1 MQNSQQAIATLQAF
15 VNTQQPLI
23 DVLNDAIAYL
33 QGQYDAS
40 IQSGDLKTLNDQVTT
55 LTAQVTDT
63 QSRLTD
69 AQSQLDNA
77 NSQLSDLTDQVNYA
91 TTIDDLTALQT
102 SLSANRITPP
112 VTLTAAGIK

>member
-1 MQNSQQAIATLQAF
+1 MQNSQQAIATLNAF

-23 DVLNDAIAYL
+23 DVLNDAITYL

-63 QSRLTD
+63 QSQLTD
-69 AQSQLDNA
+69 AQSQLDTA
-77 NSQLSDLTDQVNYA
+77 NSQLSDLIDQVNNA
-91 TTIDDLTALQT
+91 TTVDDLTAIQT
-102 SLSANRITPP
+102 ALSNKMTPP
-112 VTLTAAGIK
+112 TRIDTAIVTP

>member
-55 LTAQVTDT
+55 LTAQV
-63 QSRLTD
+63 QPV
-69 AQSQLDNA
+69 
-77 NSQLSDLTDQVNYA
+77 DLTP
-91 TTIDDLTALQT
+91 IEK
-102 SLSANRITPP
+102 P
-112 VTLTAAGIK
+112 VDIKL